1 MEKSSNL
8 TVGKVSAR
16 FFLKVGHFFKITIT
30 LGNYFST
37 FSKLLTKDHFTKN
50 QDKRRAFSTKV
61 TFLLAFLQEAD
72 PYFQLK
78 KVKLMN
84 GTETA
89 LRVVC
94 LPLKVFAELQRM
106 TNMGMTRGQSQYIS
120 KYRKKPQ
127 TTVKLPSDYR

>member
-1 MEKSSNL
+1 
-8 TVGKVSAR
+8 
-16 FFLKVGHFFKITIT
+16 
-30 LGNYFST
+30 
-37 FSKLLTKDHFTKN
+37 
-50 QDKRRAFSTKV
+50 
-61 TFLLAFLQEAD
+61 
-72 PYFQLK
+72 
-78 KVKLMN
+78 MN

-106 TNMGMTRGQSQYIS
+106 TNMGMRGQSQYIL